1 MTNCFVVE
9 RALRKKQRRLKKN
22 KAVLICNI
30 FLKTKTETNEG
41 IKIEI
46 KYTKT

>member
-9 RALRKKQRRLKKN
+9 RALRKKQRRLTKN
-22 KAVLICNI
+22 KAVLICK
-30 FLKTKTETNEG
+30 FLKRKTKRNEG

-46 KYTKT
+46 KIET